1 MVVRDLDA
9 RDDDDDDLLLLT
21 AAHVCGS
28 LSPAGPGQHR
38 VLHHAVCASQNLGH
52 PLGEVRRHVPDE
64 PTAIRVP
71 IDAAVIKPNQNITLQ
86 PAIGRGRPP
95 AGVRDLL
102 SEAPDDFVVVY
113 KDGAATGPTEGLLEP
128 VSADE
133 YTDTHHYTQGW
144 WIEGTGGDFARRGD
158 SGSVVTDE
166 EGLAIGLTVAV
177 NQPERGQPT
186 LTFCQAIV
194 PVLQALRIELPS

>member
-1 MVVRDLDA
+1 MVVRDLA
-9 RDDDDDDLLLLT
+9 PLDDDRDDLLLLT

-38 VLHHAVCASQNLGH
+38 VLHHAISASQDLGH
-52 PLGEVRRHVPDE
+52 PLGEVRRCVPDD
-64 PTAIRVP
+64 PNAPLVP

-86 PAIGRGRPP
+86 RAIGRGIPP

-102 SEAPDDFVVVY
+102 ADAPDDFVVVH
-113 KDGAATGPTEGLLEP
+113 KDGAATGPTVGLLEP
-128 VSADE
+128 VPADE
-133 YTDTHHYTQGW
+133 FTDTHHYTQGW
-144 WIEGTGGDFARRGD
+144 WIEGIAGDFAHRGD

-166 EGLAIGLTVAV
+166 EGFAVGMAVAV
-177 NQPERGQPT
+177 TQPDTGEPT

-194 PVLQALRIELPS
+194 PVLQALRVVVP